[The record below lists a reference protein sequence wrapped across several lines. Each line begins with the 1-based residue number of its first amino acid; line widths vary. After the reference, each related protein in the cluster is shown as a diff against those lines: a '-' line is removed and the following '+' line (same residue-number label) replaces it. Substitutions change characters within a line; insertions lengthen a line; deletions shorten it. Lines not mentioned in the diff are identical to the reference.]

1 VVPSAPRID
10 PRLRR
15 LARRLGRRRGTAA
28 DIHRAV
34 GDYAW
39 KLGLTRPSYQQI
51 RLSVNDAR
59 MRQAARRATA
69 QLLLEIEL
77 GARPITD
84 LTRLLDE

>member
-1 VVPSAPRID
+1 V
-10 PRLRR
+10 
-15 LARRLGRRRGTAA
+15 A

-34 GDYAW
+34 GEYAW
-39 KLGLTRPSYQQI
+39 ALGLPRPSYQQI
-51 RLSVNDAR
+51 RLVVNDAR

-84 LTRLLDE
+84 LTRLLGDSSTVLTADLLPSN